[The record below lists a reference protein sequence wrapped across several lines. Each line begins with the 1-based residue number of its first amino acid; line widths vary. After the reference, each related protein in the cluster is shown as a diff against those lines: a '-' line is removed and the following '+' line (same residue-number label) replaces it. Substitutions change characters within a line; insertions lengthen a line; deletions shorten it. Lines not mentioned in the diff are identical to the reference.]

1 MSLNRFIALN
11 AALLA
16 VADHGGA
23 HVATLDTQQ
32 NLIFANAGDAETEYD
47 HAAAAKLCADFRLG
61 DKDDWRLPTV
71 HELFAIV
78 DHSRYSPA
86 IDEQAFPETE
96 SGYYWSS
103 TPCAWRPGSAAWC
116 VAFYYGGVGDVGH
129 DSECFVRAVRLA
141 SPAAGQ

>member
-11 AALLA
+11 TALLA
-16 VADHGGA
+16 VAEHGGT
-23 HVATLDTQQ
+23 HVATLDTKQ
-32 NLIFANAGDAETEYD
+32 NLIFANAGDAETEYSHGD
-47 HAAAAKLCADFRLG
+47 AAKLCAEFRLG
-61 DKDDWRLPTV
+61 EKEDWRLPTV

-78 DHSRYSPA
+78 DHSRHSPA
-86 IDEQAFPETE
+86 IDEKAFPDTE

-116 VAFYYGGVGDVGH
+116 VGFSLGFVNDFHH
-129 DSECFVRAVRLA
+129 DGECFVRAVRVA

>member
-1 MSLNRFIALN
+1 MSQSRFIALN

-16 VADHGGA
+16 VATHGGD

-32 NLIFANAGDAETEYD
+32 NLVFANAGDADTEYS
-47 HAAAAKLCADFRLG
+47 HADAVKQCADFRLG

-71 HELFAIV
+71 QELFATV
-78 DHSRYSPA
+78 DHARHDPA
-86 IDEQAFPETE
+86 IDPEAFPATE
-96 SGYYWSS
+96 SNWYWTS

-116 VAFYYGGVGDVGH
+116 VLFGLGNVYYGDH
-129 DSECFVRAVRLA
+129 DDECFVRAVRVA